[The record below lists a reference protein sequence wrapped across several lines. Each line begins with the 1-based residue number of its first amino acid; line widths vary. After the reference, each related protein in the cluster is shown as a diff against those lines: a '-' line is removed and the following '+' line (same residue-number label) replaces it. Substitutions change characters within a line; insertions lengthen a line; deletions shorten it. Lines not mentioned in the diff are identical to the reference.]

1 MKIRLLVI
9 GLFFVAILFGQSDTT
24 KKEYKNTAIKESK
37 TEKYDKIEQKL
48 WEQNREMDKLNKNDT
63 IK

>member
-24 KKEYKNTAIKESK
+24 SKHKNTAIKESK